1 MSLVGGLSPMG
12 AVSRGLSLSVSPRA
26 VPPPTQHGPGHS
38 ERALLD
44 LNPDDGMTLR
54 RHLLLID
61 LMINTG
67 LFLCPLDTVETFQ
80 PFPSLLLRQVL
91 E

>member
-1 MSLVGGLSPMG
+1 MSMVGFLSPMG
-12 AVSRGLSLSVSPRA
+12 AVSRGLSLCPRGLSL
-26 VPPPTQHGPGHS
+26 PRTQSSGLGYS

-44 LNPDDGMTLR
+44 VNPNDGMTSR

-80 PFPSLLLRQVL
+80 SFPRLLH
-91 E
+91 